1 MASSQADTTLAGLDA
16 LDLGGARPRGGAR
29 ERAARIASSVW
40 PKLAAIVLVWIV
52 WELIHL
58 SGWKKF
64 VLPGPGVTLS
74 NLWDQAQT
82 GLLWHAI
89 GDTLERA
96 LIGYALALV
105 IGTVVGLLV
114 ARIPPLRAAVGS
126 LITGLQTMPSAAWIP
141 FAIILF
147 GLNTSAILFIIVM
160 AAAPSIANA
169 MIAGVDY
176 TPPLL
181 LKAGK
186 VMGLRGLSL
195 TRRLIMPAALPTFVA
210 GMKQGWAFT
219 WHALLTAELLVL
231 VAGEPS
237 IGVLFQADQDQTD
250 MPSTIAVMI
259 VILILGVLV
268 DAAFGVANRAIR
280 KRWGLT

>member
-1 MASSQADTTLAGLDA
+1 MAADTTLAGLDA
-16 LDLGGARPRGGAR
+16 LDLHEGQGADGKGGRGARAW
-29 ERAARIASSVW
+29 AAVW
-40 PKLAAIVLVWIV
+40 PKLAALALVWVV
-52 WELIHL
+52 WEVIHL
-58 SGWKKF
+58 TGWKQL

-74 NLWDQAQT
+74 NLLDQLKT

-89 GDTLERA
+89 GVTLERVV
-96 LIGYALALV
+96 LGYLLSVV

-114 ARIPPLRAAVGS
+114 ARIGPLRAAVGS
-126 LITGLQTMPSAAWIP
+126 VITGLQTMPSAAWIP

-147 GLNTSAILFIIVM
+147 GLNTSAILFVIVM
-160 AAAPSIANA
+160 ASAPAIANGL
-169 MIAGVDY
+169 IAGIDY

-195 TRRLIMPAALPTFVA
+195 TWHLVLPAALPTFVA
-210 GMKQGWAFT
+210 GMKQAWAFS

-231 VAGEPS
+231 VAGQPS
-237 IGVLFQADQDQTD
+237 IGVLFQGDQDQTD

-259 VILILGVLV
+259 VILALGVIV
-268 DAAFGVANRAIR
+268 DTLFSAANRSIR
-280 KRWGLT
+280 KRWGLA

>member
-1 MASSQADTTLAGLDA
+1 MATDTTLAGLDA
-16 LDLGGARPRGGAR
+16 LDLGDERPGADGR
-29 ERAARIASSVW
+29 ERAARVARTVW
-40 PKLAAIVLVWIV
+40 PKVAAIGLVWII

-58 SGWKKF
+58 SGWKKL

-74 NLWDQAQT
+74 NLWAQAQT

-96 LIGYALALV
+96 VIGYALALV

-147 GLNTSAILFIIVM
+147 GLNTSAIMFIIVM
-160 AAAPSIANA
+160 AAAPAIANGL
-169 MIAGVDY
+169 IAGVDY

-195 TRRLIMPAALPTFVA
+195 NRYLILPAALPTFVA

-250 MPSTIAVMI
+250 MPSTIAIMI
-259 VILILGVLV
+259 VILI
-268 DAAFGVANRAIR
+268 FGVIVDVLFGRANNAIR

>member
-1 MASSQADTTLAGLDA
+1 MAANPADTALSGLDN
-16 LDLGGARPRGGAR
+16 LDLAAGTPRTGG
-29 ERAARIASSVW
+29 ERAAGIARTVW
-40 PKLAAIVLVWIV
+40 PKVAALVLVWVI

-58 SGWKKF
+58 SGWKKL
-64 VLPGPGVTLS
+64 VLPGPGVTLA
-74 NLWDQAQT
+74 NLWDQLQT

-96 LIGYALALV
+96 VIGYAVALV

-126 LITGLQTMPSAAWIP
+126 LITGLQTLPSAAWLP

-147 GLNTSAILFIIVM
+147 GLNTSAIIFVIVM
-160 AAAPSIANA
+160 AAAPSIANGV
-169 MIAGVDY
+169 IAGVDY

-186 VMGLRGLSL
+186 LMGLSGLSL
-195 TRRLIMPAALPTFVA
+195 TRHLIMPAALPTFVA
-210 GMKQGWAFT
+210 GMKQAWAFS
-219 WHALLTAELLVL
+219 WHGLLTAELLVL

-237 IGVLFQADQDQTD
+237 IGVLFSADQAQTD
-250 MPSTIAVMI
+250 MPSTIAIMI
-259 VILILGVLV
+259 VILVLGILV
-268 DAAFGVANRAIR
+268 DALFGKANNAIR
-280 KRWGLT
+280 RRWGLT